1 MQSFYIRLA
10 KFMLN
15 LIYGQTWY
23 CISLSTK
30 MLSHLAKHSY
40 QVTSYISKIARV
52 NLICQY
58 QNIYDRG
65 ITDHSTV
72 TVTGLRLV
80 NETEAIMT
88 QSKKREVGRAA
99 GRTLQKPFSEKGLL
113 AHTWPL
119 EAILLTDKRL

>member
-40 QVTSYISKIARV
+40 QVTSHISKIARV

-80 NETEAIMT
+80 NETGAIMT
-88 QSKKREVGRAA
+88 QSKKGRWDGLREERF
-99 GRTLQKPFSEKGLL
+99 RSFFSEKGLL
-113 AHTWPL
+113 AHKWSL